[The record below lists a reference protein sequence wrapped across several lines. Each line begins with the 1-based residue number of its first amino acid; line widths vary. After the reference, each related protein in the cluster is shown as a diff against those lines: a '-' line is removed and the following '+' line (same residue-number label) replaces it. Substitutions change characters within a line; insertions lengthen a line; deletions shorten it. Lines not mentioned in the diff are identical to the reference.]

1 MLFPFLKYASCFSF
15 QFQLGKLRQD
25 ESESVT
31 LPHLPPSPHRSQLK
45 YPTLLLF
52 LGLEV
57 VEVNTQLMPWQ
68 GVKGKAYLY
77 QVPEEHL
84 PILRAA
90 DHVCVTLTQA
100 AVQLV
105 LLVLM
110 ANIPSSEGG

>member
-1 MLFPFLKYASCFSF
+1 MLPAFPSF

-25 ESESVT
+25 ESESDT
-31 LPHLPPSPHRSQLK
+31 LPRLPPSHRSQLK

-52 LGLEV
+52 LSLEV

-77 QVPEEHL
+77 QVPEEHF